1 MKINHIYCGDAVQVL
16 KDFPDESIDCCITS
30 PPYYALRDYS
40 SPQQIGTEETVTE
53 YIQKLLSIFLEIHR
67 VLKKDGTFWLNLG
80 DTYSY
85 ISRGSGGHD
94 KTKSSVQLKNMGSYY
109 KDNIYDVNLK
119 SSNLKQK
126 DLMGIPWTIALALR
140 NKIGFYLR
148 QDIIW
153 AKPNPMPESVKD
165 RCTKSHEYI
174 FLLSKSKKY
183 YFDSDAIKEKANEKS
198 ALRYKCRFN
207 TGTKE
212 MFVNKRL
219 SQHSNTAG
227 FKKFTGYRN
236 KRDVWFIPPKGYK
249 GAHFATFPEG
259 LIKPCIL
266 AGCRENG
273 IVLDP
278 FFGSGTVGV
287 VAKQLHRNYI
297 GIDINEDYC
306 SLAKKRIENGEV

>member
-1 MKINHIYCGDAVQVL
+1 MKINHIYCGDAVRVL
-16 KDFPDESIDCCITS
+16 KNFPDESIDCCITS

-40 SPQQIGTEETVTE
+40 SPQQIGTEKTSNE

-67 VLKKDGTFWLNLG
+67 ILKKDGTFWLNLG
-80 DTYSY
+80 DTYSHV
-85 ISRGSGGHD
+85 SRGFGGH
-94 KTKSSVQLKNMGSYY
+94 KPKSSIQLKNHYV
-109 KDNIYDVNLK
+109 DLK
-119 SSNLKQK
+119 SSNLKPK

-198 ALRYKCRFN
+198 ALRYKSQFN
-207 TGTKE
+207 TGAKE
-212 MFVNKRL
+212 MVVNKRL
-219 SQHSNTAG
+219 NQHSNTAG

-249 GAHFATFPEG
+249 GTHFGTFPEE

-273 IVLDP
+273 IILDP

-306 SLAKKRIENGEV
+306 SLAKKRIENGGI

>member
-30 PPYYALRDYS
+30 PPYYALRDYNN
-40 SPQQIGTEETVTE
+40 PQQIGTEKTSHE

-67 VLKKDGTFWLNLG
+67 ILKKDGTFWLNLG

-109 KDNIYDVNLK
+109 KDNIYYVNLK

-198 ALRYKCRFN
+198 VLRYKCRFN

-219 SQHSNTAG
+219 NQHSNTAG

-249 GAHFATFPEG
+249 GAHFATFPEE

-306 SLAKKRIENGEV
+306 SLAKKRIENEGN